1 MGVVNLSEGWIS
13 AEGCQVQGNAGA
25 GFGVGQGV
33 VMVVQDKA
41 AVCRDC
47 AEPVVGEAFEL
58 LPGFLEGAVEFV
70 VGVVHPVHPVAG
82 FEAVLVKCFVVGYQ
96 WQSFYEGFYLA
107 PHMREYRGVGGLFV
121 SDAVYHNVSVAVVLG
136 LGAHQAVKGLCD
148 LCIAYYHNPNAAD
161 AGTLFVGCF
170 KIYCCKIYHL
180 PTFVL
185 A

>member
-33 VMVVQDKA
+33 VVVVQDKA
-41 AVCRDC
+41 AVCRDG

-70 VGVVHPVHPVAG
+70 VGVVHLVHPVAG

-96 WQSFYEGFYLA
+96 GEAFY
-107 PHMREYRGVGGLFV
+107 
-121 SDAVYHNVSVAVVLG
+121 
-136 LGAHQAVKGLCD
+136 
-148 LCIAYYHNPNAAD
+148 
-161 AGTLFVGCF
+161 
-170 KIYCCKIYHL
+170 
-180 PTFVL
+180 
-185 A
+185 